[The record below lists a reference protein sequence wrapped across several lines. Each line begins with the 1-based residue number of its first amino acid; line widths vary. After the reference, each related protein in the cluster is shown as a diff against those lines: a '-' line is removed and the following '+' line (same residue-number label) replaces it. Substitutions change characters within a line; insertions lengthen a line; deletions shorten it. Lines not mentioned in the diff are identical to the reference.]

1 MDLQTY
7 FNPTSIA
14 IIGVSENPKKVGYLV
29 AKNCIDQGYKGELYF
44 INPKFDNLFGKKVYK
59 SVKEIGKPV
68 DLVVLAVPADIALGM
83 LDELGSMG
91 VKNILL
97 YAAGFR
103 ETSPEGAQKEVD
115 LIAKCKKYG
124 ITLLGPNCLGF
135 VNTINGANLTF
146 LKYPAPKGNIGLISQ
161 SGALGSLMVDYLVG
175 HKNFGFSYFISLG
188 NKTIMDESDCLEFL
202 ASDPNTK
209 VIAMYLED
217 VKDGERFKKTLK
229 EVAMKKPVIILK
241 SGSTEEGSKA
251 AVSHTGS
258 MMGND
263 TIYSAVF
270 TQCGAIRA
278 GEFYEFMAL
287 LKLFTYERVPTSKDI
302 LILSN
307 AGGIGVLLTDEL
319 IRNKLSLITITESA
333 KQEILQQMGG
343 TKISF
348 HNPIDLLGDASA
360 FHYQAAI
367 ASTLKEKNIGA
378 VIILLTPQANTE
390 ISETTKVIEDAQERF
405 VKPIY
410 PIFMG
415 EKSVGDS
422 HFMFEEKKIASF
434 SSYDFLPKVI
444 AKMLT
449 YRRWLE
455 VKQKEKEERTQLEGT
470 LQKLTLEPGID
481 EIFEKWKEQP
491 YLDLD
496 ASMQVLKLAGVK
508 RTRLRL
514 AKTIDEAK
522 QIVTLIGYPL
532 VAKIASEKITH
543 KTEVKGII
551 TNVENEQDLQRAW
564 DKLLKIGDIGGVY
577 LQKMLSGYEL
587 IIGAKRD
594 RIFGVSLMVG
604 LGGIYA
610 ELLKEIANFIY
621 PIGEE
626 EFVEGIK
633 KTKLYAFVKGY
644 RNLEKLDLRKFY
656 NIVNR
661 VGYLLQR
668 YPQIT
673 SIDINPLMVTHE
685 GAYAVDAR
693 IIL

>member
-1 MDLQTY
+1 MDLKTY
-7 FNPTSIA
+7 FNPASIA

-44 INPKFDNLFGKKVYK
+44 INPKFDTLLGKKVYK
-59 SVKEIGKPV
+59 SAKDIGKPV
-68 DLVVLAVPADIALGM
+68 DLVVLAVPADISLGM
-83 LDELGSMG
+83 MDELGSMG

-103 ETSPEGAQKEVD
+103 ETSPEGAAKELE

-146 LKYPAPKGNIGLISQ
+146 LKYPAPKGNIGLVSQ

-202 ASDPNTK
+202 SQDPDTK

-229 EVAMKKPVIILK
+229 QVTMKKPVIILK

-263 TIYSAVF
+263 AVYSAVF
-270 TQCGAIRA
+270 SQCGAIRA
-278 GEFYEFMAL
+278 GEFYEFMSL

-319 IRNKLSLITITESA
+319 IRNQLSLVTITESA
-333 KQEILQQMGG
+333 KQEIIQQMQG

-390 ISETTKVIEDAQERF
+390 IEETTKVIEDAQERF

-410 PIFMG
+410 PVFMG
-415 EKSVGDS
+415 EKSVGRS
-422 HFMFEEKKIASF
+422 HFLFEEKKIASF
-434 SSYDFLPKVI
+434 SSYDFLPKAI
-444 AKMLT
+444 AKILT
-449 YRRWLE
+449 YRAWIE
-455 VKQKEKEERTQLEGT
+455 AKQEKEEKGQLQET
-470 LQKLTLEPGID
+470 LQKLTLEEGID
-481 EIFEKWKEQP
+481 GIFDKWKGQP
-491 YLDLD
+491 FMDLD

-508 RTRLRL
+508 TTRLRL
-514 AKTIDEAK
+514 AKSIDEAK
-522 QIVTLIGYPL
+522 QIVTEIGYPL
-532 VAKIASEKITH
+532 VAKIASEKVTH

-551 TNVENEQDLQRAW
+551 TNVENEQDLLRAW

-594 RIFGVSLMVG
+594 RIFGVILMAG

-610 ELLKEIANFIY
+610 ELLKETANFIY
-621 PIGEE
+621 PIDEQ
-626 EFVEGIK
+626 EFTVGIK

-644 RNLEKLDLRKFY
+644 RNLEKLDLSKLY

-661 VGYLLQR
+661 VGYLLAR
-668 YPQIT
+668 YPQIS

-685 GAYAVDAR
+685 GAYAVDSR